1 MNGIHRYRVISILT
15 SLLVV
20 LGGALRESCAVVV
33 RPSQEQVAVAMDRG
47 LAAAREKVPPNQLYQ
62 RFGST
67 HELEPYG
74 MLLTK
79 LNAVTVMA
87 AHFALRSARPSVHDL
102 QQILSQQALQ
112 ISITLFGD
120 SPRFA
125 QNSYVL
131 LTQGNRVIKPVRV
144 RSDAWAQKTRV
155 WPQSPAYRAT
165 MVASFAY
172 DSFDPLALTIISV
185 FPGSGGEMRF
195 EVDFSQFP

>member
-1 MNGIHRYRVISILT
+1 MNRLHRYGGMVLVAMLLT
-15 SLLVV
+15 V
-20 LGGALRESCAVVV
+20 LDGGVQDIRAVVV
-33 RPSQEQVAVAMDRG
+33 HPTRQQVGEAVGRG
-47 LAAAREKVPPNQLYQ
+47 LAAAKNKISPNQLYQ
-62 RFGST
+62 RFGSSQ
-67 HELEPYG
+67 ELEPSG

-79 LNAVTVMA
+79 LSTITVMT
-87 AHFALRSARPSVHDL
+87 AHFALRSAKPSTQEL
-102 QQILSQQALQ
+102 QQMLSQPTLQ

-144 RSDAWAQKTRV
+144 RSDAWAHKTRV

-165 MVASFAY
+165 VVASFAY